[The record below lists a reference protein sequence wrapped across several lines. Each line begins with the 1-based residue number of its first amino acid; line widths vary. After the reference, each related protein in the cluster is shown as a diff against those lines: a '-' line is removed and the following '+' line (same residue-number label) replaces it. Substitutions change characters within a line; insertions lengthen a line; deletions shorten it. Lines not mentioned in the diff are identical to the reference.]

1 VTTLAS
7 TGPLAVA
14 VERSAAPATVRAP
27 LARLIETHTG
37 LGIRLEEDAGLARA
51 LVAVLA
57 ASRSLTRLCESDRRC
72 IEVLADLHDRP
83 PVDARSASAL
93 AGWKRLELLRIAARD
108 LTGLD
113 DLEAVVAALAALA
126 DDVLRGA
133 VDLAEVP
140 SGESLAVIGM
150 GKLGGQELNYAS
162 DIDLLFVDGDG
173 GSGARTARKVM
184 DVARGCF
191 RVDVDLRPEGRDG
204 PLVRSL
210 RSYQA
215 YWARW
220 AQAWERQALLKARPV
235 AGDPA
240 LGDAF
245 RREAE
250 LELWGRTFGA
260 DDLRDIRA
268 MKARAEEHV
277 ARQGLSHREI
287 KRGWGGIRDVEF
299 AIQLLQLVHGRNDAA
314 LRSRSTLAALTELG
328 SAGYVDAEDARTL
341 ADAYRYLRT
350 VEHRLQL
357 VDEAQVHSVP
367 SDPAAR
373 AQLAQVL
380 GHRDDP
386 TGTALA
392 RFDRELS
399 DHQAVARSIHE
410 RLFFRPLLEAF
421 SAVSEPP
428 SSGAPAGLGSDDA
441 VRARLAAFGFTD
453 IERTRAALA
462 ELTKGLTRSSRLMQ
476 QTLPLLLTWLS
487 ESPDPDLGLLGLR
500 TLVSGGHRRD
510 RLVATFR
517 DSPESARRLCLLIG
531 TGRAMLEPIR
541 RNPELAAE
549 LGDDAALARRS
560 RAQLAELA
568 GAVLGWRHDRER
580 WRAGLRRLK
589 DTEMARIA
597 ARDVLGI
604 DDDDATGAAISDLA
618 EVTLEEAL
626 ASLGPPV
633 PMAIVAMGRFGGAE
647 LSYVSDLDVLIVFDG
662 RTTADVAAAEETAEE
677 LIRTVNGAT
686 PAGRLFTVDTDLRP
700 EGRDGPLARSI
711 DGYRTYYGR
720 WARTWERQA
729 LIRARPVAGDP
740 DVARRFMDVVD
751 DFVWQRPLDD
761 EEQREIRRMKARVER
776 ERLPAGEDPQ
786 FHLKLGRG
794 SLSDIEWTAQLL
806 QLRHQIA
813 SPGTAAALGALV
825 EAGVLD
831 PADAGVLTVAY
842 RFCERTRNRL
852 YLVRG
857 EPGDALP
864 TQAPQLSRLARSLGT
879 SAVSLREEYRRVT
892 RRSRLVVE
900 RLFYGIDHQGR

>member
-7 TGPLAVA
+7 TGPLAEA
-14 VERSAAPATVRAP
+14 VERSAAPIAVRAP
-27 LARLIETHTG
+27 LGRLIETHPG
-37 LGIRLEEDAGLARA
+37 LAVRLEEDDGLARA

-57 ASRSLTRLCESDRRC
+57 ASRSLTRLCESDPRC
-72 IEVLADLHDRP
+72 IDVLADLGDRP
-83 PVDARSASAL
+83 PVDARSAAAL

-113 DLEAVVAALAALA
+113 DLDAVVAALADLA

-140 SGESLAVIGM
+140 HDESLAVIGM

-162 DIDLLFVDGDG
+162 DIDVLFVDGDG
-173 GSGARTARKVM
+173 RSGPRAARKLI
-184 DVARGCF
+184 DVAQACF

-215 YWARW
+215 YWKRW
-220 AQAWERQALLKARPV
+220 AEAWERQALLKARPV
-235 AGDPA
+235 AGDQA

-245 RREAE
+245 RREADH
-250 LELWGRTFGA
+250 ELWARTFGA

-299 AIQLLQLVHGRNDAA
+299 AVQLLQLVHGRNDVA

-328 SAGYVDAEDARTL
+328 TAGYVDEVDARAL

-357 VDEAQVHSVP
+357 VEEAQVHSVP
-367 SDPAAR
+367 SEPAAR
-373 AQLAQVL
+373 AQLARVL

-386 TGTALA
+386 SGTALA

-421 SAVSEPP
+421 SAVPQPP
-428 SSGAPAGLGSDDA
+428 ISGAPAGLRSDEA
-441 VRARLAAFGFTD
+441 VRSRLAAFGFTD
-453 IERTRAALA
+453 AERTRAALT

-500 TLVSGGHRRD
+500 TLVTGAHRRD

-531 TGRAMLEPIR
+531 TGRLLLEPFR
-541 RNPELAAE
+541 RNPELAGM

-560 RAQLAELA
+560 RAQLADLA
-568 GAVLGWRHDRER
+568 GAVLGWRHDHER
-580 WRAGLRRLK
+580 WRAGLLRLK

-604 DDDDATGAAISDLA
+604 DDDEATAAAISDLA

-626 ASLGPPV
+626 ASLDPPV

-647 LSYVSDLDVLIVFDG
+647 LSYASDLDVLIVFDG
-662 RTTADVAAAEETAEE
+662 HTTAEVAAAEETAEA
-677 LIRTVNGAT
+677 LVRTVNGTT
-686 PAGRLFTVDTDLRP
+686 PAGRLFTLDTDLRP

-711 DGYRTYYGR
+711 DGYRSYYDR

-740 DVARRFMDVVD
+740 DVARRFMAVVN
-751 DFVWQRPLDD
+751 DFVWQQPLDD
-761 EEQREIRRMKARVER
+761 DGQREIRRMKARVER

-813 SPGTAAALGALV
+813 SPGTISALGALV
-825 EAGVLD
+825 ESGVLD
-831 PADAGVLTVAY
+831 PADAEVLTVAY

-857 EPGDALP
+857 APGDALP
-864 TQAPQLSRLARSLGT
+864 TQADQLSRLARSLGT
-879 SAVSLREEYRRVT
+879 SAVALREEYRRVT
-892 RRSRLVVE
+892 RRARLVVE
-900 RLFYGIDHQGR
+900 RLFYGIDPRVR